1 MTPHCDDGR
10 GRRPDSEGGLGDA
23 HIYEISVAGSLGP
36 AAREAFAGLEVKAEP
51 PTITIVSGD
60 LDQAGLHAL
69 LQRVRALRLE
79 LLSVKQASA

>member
-1 MTPHCDDGR
+1 MTT
-10 GRRPDSEGGLGDA
+10 

-36 AAREAFAGLEVKAEP
+36 AAREAFAGLEVKDEP

-79 LLSVKQASA
+79 LVSVRQATA

>member
-1 MTPHCDDGR
+1 MAADVDPIPKET
-10 GRRPDSEGGLGDA
+10 SVTT

-36 AAREAFAGLEVKAEP
+36 AAREAFAGLEVKAKP

-60 LDQAGLHAL
+60 LDQVGLHAL